1 MDRRNFIKLG
11 GTSVAVIPL
20 LSFPVISCS
29 SNAKESIYPL
39 LQDYMPSDTIKL
51 IGKEYLQKNELKDP
65 EFYSG
70 LSKNEAA
77 ERVKKDFEEDRVV
90 IVSGWVL
97 SETEARQCAAIQI
110 QKK

>member
-20 LSFPVISCS
+20 LSFPIAGC
-29 SNAKESIYPL
+29 NAKENPYPL
-39 LQDYMPSDTIKL
+39 LQNYMPADTIRL
-51 IGKEYLQKNELKDP
+51 IGKEYLQKNALKNP
-65 EFYSG
+65 GFYSD

-77 ERVKKDFEEDRVV
+77 ERVKKDFEEDRIM

-97 SETEARQCAAIQI
+97 SETEAKQCAVIYL